1 MANTN
6 PDFTQLS
13 LGEHPHCSYD
23 EWKEKLEAKT
33 GKGFDALYEPTMEK
47 IPVAPFYTKDVYD
60 DCNHLDF
67 MSGIPPFL
75 RGPYSTMYV
84 FRPWTVR
91 QYAGFSTAEESNAFY
106 KRNLAAGQKGLSIAF
121 DLPTHRGYD
130 ADNPRVIGDVGK
142 AGVSVCS
149 MLDMNILFDGIP
161 LDQMSVSMTMNGAV
175 SILVLIIVRV
185 TPLSTFF
192 PWIEK
197 QGLSIGIIILTIGVM
212 APIASGT
219 LPPSTLIHSFL
230 NWKSLVAIAV
240 GVIVSWL
247 GGRGVTLMGSQPQLV
262 AGLLVGTVL
271 GVALFRGVP
280 VGPLIAAGLVS
291 LIVGKQ

>member
-1 MANTN
+1 MFDVT
-6 PDFTQLS
+6 LLIL
-13 LGEHPHCSYD
+13 LG
-23 EWKEKLEAKT
+23 
-33 GKGFDALYEPTMEK
+33 
-47 IPVAPFYTKDVYD
+47 
-60 DCNHLDF
+60 
-67 MSGIPPFL
+67 
-75 RGPYSTMYV
+75 
-84 FRPWTVR
+84 
-91 QYAGFSTAEESNAFY
+91 
-106 KRNLAAGQKGLSIAF
+106 LAALGFISHN
-121 DLPTHRGYD
+121 TT
-130 ADNPRVIGDVGK
+130 V
-142 AGVSVCS
+142 
-149 MLDMNILFDGIP
+149 
-161 LDQMSVSMTMNGAV
+161 AV

-247 GGRGVTLMGSQPQLV
+247 GGRQPQLV